1 MLMLDVYDK
10 PFDYLLQ
17 VENEYNKIVEKYKT
31 RNVYYFNAL
40 REFRNEYIR
49 QYDALIAKANILTY
63 GNPEGK
69 VDRKNRDRSDLYIK
83 VLRRSQKYKNWENFF
98 KAIGIA
104 ASFILIAKSLFG
116 LFFKSPF
123 ISNNFEL
130 FTYVLTFVIGYVSVF
145 FDSLFCFKSIK
156 YSSCYPKNTREEKRW
171 LKKYFRSIKDII
183 RAKNYLEILVE
194 KEEAIEKLINIINTS
209 NAYLKALDTISKMKK
224 DVENAMYK
232 TNVADVVNTLNNIIK
247 QWKTYYGG
255 NKI

>member
-1 MLMLDVYDK
+1 MLILDVYDK

-17 VENEYNKIVEKYKT
+17 VEEEYNKIVEKYKI
-31 RNVYYFNAL
+31 RNGYYFNAL

-49 QYDALIAKANILTY
+49 QYDALTAKANILTY

-69 VDRKNRDRSDLYIK
+69 IDRKNRDRSDLYIK
-83 VLRRSQKYKNWENFF
+83 VLRRSQKYKNWKNFF
-98 KAIGIA
+98 SAIEVA
-104 ASFILIAKSLFG
+104 ALFILIAKGLFG

-123 ISNNFEL
+123 ISNSFEL
-130 FTYVLTFVIGYVSVF
+130 FTYVFTFVIGYVSVF
-145 FDSLFCFKSIK
+145 FDSFFCFSILK
-156 YSSCYPKNTREEKRW
+156 YSAHHPKKTREEKRW

-183 RAKNYLEILVE
+183 RAKNYLEVLVE
-194 KEEAIEKLINIINTS
+194 KEEAIEKFINTS
-209 NAYLKALDTISKMKK
+209 DVYLKALDTISKMRK

-232 TNVADVVNTLNNIIK
+232 TNVTDVANTLNNILK

>member
-49 QYDALIAKANILTY
+49 QYDALTTKSNLLIY

-69 VDRKNRDRSDLYIK
+69 LDRKNRDRSDLYIK
-83 VLRRSQKYKNWENFF
+83 VLKRSQKYKSWKNFF
-98 KAIGIA
+98 TAIGVA
-104 ASFILIAKSLFG
+104 ASFILIAKGLFG
-116 LFFKSPF
+116 LFFKSCF
-123 ISNNFEL
+123 IGNSFEL
-130 FTYVLTFVIGYVSVF
+130 FTYVLTFVIAYVSVF
-145 FDSLFCFKSIK
+145 SDSFLCFKSFK
-156 YSSCYPKNTREEKRW
+156 YSSHLPKNTRAEKKW
-171 LKKYFRSIKDII
+171 LKKYVRSIKDII
-183 RAKNYLEILVE
+183 RAKNCLEILVE
-194 KEEAIEKLINIINTS
+194 KEEAIEKFINTS
-209 NAYLKALDTISKMKK
+209 DVYLKALDTVSKMRK

-232 TNVADVVNTLNNIIK
+232 TNVADVANTLNNILK

>member
-1 MLMLDVYDK
+1 MLDVYDK

-17 VENEYNKIVEKYKT
+17 VENEYNKIVEKYKI

-49 QYDALIAKANILTY
+49 QYNTLTTKSNLLIY
-63 GNPEGK
+63 GNHQGK
-69 VDRKNRDRSDLYIK
+69 IDRKNRDRSDLYIK
-83 VLRRSQKYKNWENFF
+83 VVRRSQKYKNWKNFF
-98 KAIGIA
+98 TAIGA
-104 ASFILIAKSLFG
+104 AALFILIVKVLFV
-116 LFFKSPF
+116 LFFKSCF

-130 FTYVLTFVIGYVSVF
+130 FTYVFTFVIAYVSVF
-145 FDSLFCFKSIK
+145 FDSLFCFKSLK
-156 YSSCYPKNTREEKRW
+156 YSAHHPKNTRTEKRW

-183 RAKNYLEILVE
+183 EAKKYLEILIE
-194 KEEAIEKLINIINTS
+194 KEEAIEKFINTS
-209 NAYLKALDTISKMKK
+209 DVYLKALDTISKMRK

-232 TNVADVVNTLNNIIK
+232 TNVADVASTLNNILK

>member
-1 MLMLDVYDK
+1 MLDVYDK

-17 VENEYNKIVEKYKT
+17 VENEYNKIVEKYKI
-31 RNVYYFNAL
+31 RNECYFNAL

-49 QYDALIAKANILTY
+49 QYDTLTTKSNLLIY

-83 VLRRSQKYKNWENFF
+83 VLRRSQKYKNWKNFF
-98 KAIGIA
+98 TAIGIA
-104 ASFILIAKSLFG
+104 ASFILIAKGLFG

-130 FTYVLTFVIGYVSVF
+130 FAYVFTFVIGYVSVF
-145 FDSLFCFKSIK
+145 FDSFFCFKSFK
-156 YSSCYPKNTREEKRW
+156 YYSCYPKNTREEKKW
-171 LKKYFRSIKDII
+171 LKKYLRSIKDII

-194 KEEAIEKLINIINTS
+194 KEEAIEKFINTS
-209 NAYLKALDTISKMKK
+209 DAYLKVLDTISKMRK
-224 DVENAMYK
+224 DVENAMHK
-232 TNVADVVNTLNNIIK
+232 TNVADVANTLNNILK

>member
-1 MLMLDVYDK
+1 MLILDVYDK

-17 VENEYNKIVEKYKT
+17 VEKEYNKIVEKYKI

-49 QYDALIAKANILTY
+49 QYDALTTKSNLLIY

-69 VDRKNRDRSDLYIK
+69 LDRKNRDRSDLYIK
-83 VLRRSQKYKNWENFF
+83 VLRRSQKYKNWKNFF
-98 KAIGIA
+98 TAIGVA
-104 ASFILIAKSLFG
+104 ASFILIIKVLFV
-116 LFFKSPF
+116 LLFKSCF
-123 ISNNFEL
+123 ISNSFEL
-130 FTYVLTFVIGYVSVF
+130 FTYMLTFIISYVSVS
-145 FDSLFCFKSIK
+145 FDFLFCFKSLK

-171 LKKYFRSIKDII
+171 LKKYVRSIKDII
-183 RAKNYLEILVE
+183 GAKNYLGVLVE
-194 KEEAIEKLINIINTS
+194 KEEAIEKFINTS
-209 NAYLKALDTISKMKK
+209 DVYLKALDTISKMRK

-232 TNVADVVNTLNNIIK
+232 TNVADVVNTLNNILK

>member
-1 MLMLDVYDK
+1 MLILDVYDK

-17 VENEYNKIVEKYKT
+17 VEKEYNKT

-49 QYDALIAKANILTY
+49 QYDALTTKSNLLIC

-83 VLRRSQKYKNWENFF
+83 VLRRSQKYKNWKNFF
-98 KAIGIA
+98 TAIGIA
-104 ASFILIAKSLFG
+104 ASFILIAKGLFG

-123 ISNNFEL
+123 ISNSFEL
-130 FTYVLTFVIGYVSVF
+130 FTYVFTFVIGYVSVF
-145 FDSLFCFKSIK
+145 FDSFFCFSTLK
-156 YSSCYPKNTREEKRW
+156 YSAHHPKNTIAEKKW

-183 RAKNYLEILVE
+183 RAKNYLEVLVE
-194 KEEAIEKLINIINTS
+194 KEEAIEKFINTS
-209 NAYLKALDTISKMKK
+209 DVYLKALDTISKMRK

-232 TNVADVVNTLNNIIK
+232 TNIPDVVNTLNNILK

>member
-17 VENEYNKIVEKYKT
+17 VENEYNKIVEKYKI

-40 REFRNEYIR
+40 REFRNEYIK
-49 QYDALIAKANILTY
+49 QYDVLTTKSNLLIY

-83 VLRRSQKYKNWENFF
+83 VIRRSQKYKNWKNFF

-104 ASFILIAKSLFG
+104 ASFILIVKILFV

-123 ISNNFEL
+123 ISNSFEL
-130 FTYVLTFVIGYVSVF
+130 FTYVFTFIISYVSVF
-145 FDSLFCFKSIK
+145 FDSLFCFKSLK
-156 YSSCYPKNTREEKRW
+156 YLSCYPKNTRAEKKW
-171 LKKYFRSIKDII
+171 LKKYLRSIKDII
-183 RAKNYLEILVE
+183 RAKNYLEVLVE
-194 KEEAIEKLINIINTS
+194 KEEAIEKFINTS
-209 NAYLKALDTISKMKK
+209 DVYLKALDTISKMRK

-232 TNVADVVNTLNNIIK
+232 TNVPDIVNTLNNILK

>member
-17 VENEYNKIVEKYKT
+17 VEKEYNKIVEKYKI

-40 REFRNEYIR
+40 RELRNKYNR
-49 QYDALIAKANILTY
+49 QYDALTTKSNLLIY
-63 GNPEGK
+63 ENPEGK

-83 VLRRSQKYKNWENFF
+83 VLRRSQKYKNWKNFF
-98 KAIGIA
+98 TAIGVA
-104 ASFILIAKSLFG
+104 ASFILIAKGLFG

-123 ISNNFEL
+123 ISNSFEL
-130 FTYVLTFVIGYVSVF
+130 FTYVFTFAIGYVSVF
-145 FDSLFCFKSIK
+145 FDSFFCFSTIK

-171 LKKYFRSIKDII
+171 LKKYLRNIKDII
-183 RAKNYLEILVE
+183 RAKNYLEVLVE
-194 KEEAIEKLINIINTS
+194 KEEAIEKFINTS
-209 NAYLKALDTISKMKK
+209 DVYLKALDTISKMKK

-232 TNVADVVNTLNNIIK
+232 TNVADVVNTLNNILK

>member
-31 RNVYYFNAL
+31 RNVYYFNTL

-49 QYDALIAKANILTY
+49 QYDALTTKSNLLIY

-83 VLRRSQKYKNWENFF
+83 VLRRSQKYKNWKNFF

-104 ASFILIAKSLFG
+104 ASFILIIKVLFV
-116 LFFKSPF
+116 LLFKSCF
-123 ISNNFEL
+123 ISNSFEL
-130 FTYVLTFVIGYVSVF
+130 FTYVLTFIIAYASIF
-145 FDSLFCFKSIK
+145 FDSLFCFKSLK
-156 YSSCYPKNTREEKRW
+156 YSSCYPKKTRAEKKW

-183 RAKNYLEILVE
+183 RAKNYLEVLVE
-194 KEEAIEKLINIINTS
+194 KEEAIEKFINTS
-209 NAYLKALDTISKMKK
+209 DVYLKALDTISKMRK

-232 TNVADVVNTLNNIIK
+232 TNVADVVNTLNNILK